1 MFSECI
7 RFTVI
12 DILVLFVAFLCT
24 SGFKIRYNMQIQI
37 NFELLTTDYDEKD
50 GEWWCTSNFRDES
63 KRKVSKGHLKCLDLI
78 AQNFTD
84 DTQATGFTTPNT
96 TSLLHVG
103 NIMNPHQNLK
113 IVNDILLAT

>member
-1 MFSECI
+1 
-7 RFTVI
+7 
-12 DILVLFVAFLCT
+12 
-24 SGFKIRYNMQIQI
+24 MQIQI
-37 NFELLTTDYDEKD
+37 NVQLLTTDYDEKD

-103 NIMNPHQNLK
+103 NIINPHQNLK